1 MLLFTVK
8 YLLVMTTRW
17 IFAGWSEFWIR
28 LGDVEVLNEA
38 SWHEDNDWR

>member
-8 YLLVMTTRW
+8 YLLVMTQD
-17 IFAGWSEFWIR
+17 IFAGWSEFWRR

-38 SWHEDNDWR
+38 RWHEDNHWQ